1 MQRHTNER
9 IFIMNFDTF
18 LKTVSKIENIELP
31 GESSQVK
38 MSPPF
43 RLELMELYRESMKTS
58 KKAGVLVLFYPDGN
72 WQTHLILILRKTYKG
87 VHSAQVGFPGG
98 QIETQDTSLEY
109 AAIRETFEE
118 IGVPEQ
124 DVRILKPLTKVYI
137 PPSNYTV
144 YPFLGI
150 TTKTPNFT
158 IEEEEV
164 EDTIEVAL
172 SHFLDEGNII
182 STSVTTS
189 YKINVEVPAY
199 RLNGHIVWGATAMML
214 SELKDLLKQV
224 L

>member
-1 MQRHTNER
+1 
-9 IFIMNFDTF
+9 MNFDTF
-18 LKTVSKIENIELP
+18 LKSVSKIENIELP
-31 GESSQVK
+31 GESSQIK

-43 RLELMELYRESMKTS
+43 RLELMELYKESMKTS
-58 KKAGVLVLFYPDGN
+58 KKAGVLVLFYPDN
-72 WQTHLILILRKTYKG
+72 KWQTHLVLILRKTYSG

-98 QIETQDTSLEY
+98 QIEKHDASIEY

-150 TTKTPNFT
+150 SIKTPHFT

-164 EDTIEVAL
+164 EDAIEVAL

-182 STSVTTS
+182 TTSVTTS
-189 YKINVEVPAY
+189 YKINVEVPAF